1 MENNKEEYIF
11 TISVEWVQ
19 LEAERFISRRLNE
32 DELSSVKKGLEWRLL
47 YDFDTIIKTAI
58 SNAIVE

>member
-11 TISVEWVQ
+11 SISVEWVQ
-19 LEAERFISRRLNE
+19 LEAERYINRRLNE
-32 DELSSVKKGLEWRLL
+32 DELSSVKKGLEWGLL

>member
-1 MENNKEEYIF
+1 MEEYIF

-19 LEAERFISRRLNE
+19 LEAERYIGRRLNE
-32 DELSSVKKGLEWRLL
+32 DELSSVKKGLECGLL

-58 SNAIVE
+58 SNAIDN